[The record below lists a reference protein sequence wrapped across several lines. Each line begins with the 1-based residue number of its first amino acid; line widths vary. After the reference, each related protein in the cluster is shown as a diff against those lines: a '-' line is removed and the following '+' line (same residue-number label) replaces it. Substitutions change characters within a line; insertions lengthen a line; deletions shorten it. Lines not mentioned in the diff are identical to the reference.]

1 MHEVEPGAGVGAGV
15 GAGEGAGVGAGVGA
29 GEGAGV
35 GIGVYELSD
44 ILDEP
49 PPPQALKKIAVIN
62 MFVKLLI
69 FIEITDLRAS
79 IQRY

>member
-1 MHEVEPGAGVGAGV
+1 MHEVEP
-15 GAGEGAGVGAGVGA
+15 GAGVGA

-49 PPPQALKKIAVIN
+49 PPPQALKKIVAKQTLRPI
-62 MFVKLLI
+62 FVL
-69 FIEITDLRAS
+69 
-79 IQRY
+79 

>member
-15 GAGEGAGVGAGVGA
+15 GVGA

-49 PPPQALKKIAVIN
+49 PPPQALKKIVVTNI
-62 MFVKLLI
+62 FIKLLI
-69 FIEITDLRAS
+69 FIEIIGLSTS
-79 IQRY
+79 IQRQYSIKF

>member
-1 MHEVEPGAGVGAGV
+1 MKISSFINILITTIFLSVGVGAGV
-15 GAGEGAGVGAGVGA
+15 
-29 GEGAGV
+29 GAGV

-49 PPPQALKKIAVIN
+49 PPPQALKKIVVTNI
-62 MFVKLLI
+62 FIKLLI
-69 FIEITDLRAS
+69 FIEITGLRAS